1 MALAAQHLCTAAV
14 SVSQFAVAYGAP
26 SRSLTLVACRD
37 SVDVNRQARRQ
48 TAGLANGRAAP
59 LSRVRRPREPASPSS
74 GSPCCAGSASPRC
87 FSQPS
92 PSTWRRR
99 SGPRGR
105 RPRLLP
111 PTTQRAA
118 CGVAEARLELLDIR
132 RRPPTRLLGARLRM
146 PCSCQDLTCGCC
158 VGMRIQAFSFDRTA
172 CMNLTYDPYE
182 FALVA
187 DVLMDGD
194 SLYQQTMSAKNPPPL
209 CMPVPI
215 PYAPSMDMCMRLWD
229 VYTPG
234 LNLHACLDMEA
245 RLQRAPVLVLHF
257 DCMVMGRDGVA
268 LVKPGEEGLPPVDEP
283 TAGGGGDDIYD
294 EVTEDRK
301 QASAATAPPV
311 P

>member
-1 MALAAQHLCTAAV
+1 MLRRLRVAPLLFAALALD
-14 SVSQFAVAYGAP
+14 
-26 SRSLTLVACRD
+26 L
-37 SVDVNRQARRQ
+37 
-48 TAGLANGRAAP
+48 AAP
-59 LSRVRRPREPASPSS
+59 LRAQGQEATAAAANDTAVSEQQAASERRV
-74 GSPCCAGSASPRC
+74 
-87 FSQPS
+87 
-92 PSTWRRR
+92 
-99 SGPRGR
+99 
-105 RPRLLP
+105 L
-111 PTTQRAA
+111 QRAA
-118 CGVAEARLELLDIR
+118 CGVAEPRLELLDIR

-301 QASAATAPPV
+301 QASPGTARPGP
-311 P
+311 

>member
-1 MALAAQHLCTAAV
+1 MESDREAPRREDLCDPVTARAASKVTREL
-14 SVSQFAVAYGAP
+14 
-26 SRSLTLVACRD
+26 
-37 SVDVNRQARRQ
+37 ARRQ
-48 TAGLANGRAAP
+48 SAGLANGRAAFAGSSP
-59 LSRVRRPREPASPSS
+59 ARVRQPEQWLAMLRRLRVAPLLFAALALDLAAPLRAQGQEAAAAAANDTEP
-74 GSPCCAGSASPRC
+74 
-87 FSQPS
+87 
-92 PSTWRRR
+92 
-99 SGPRGR
+99 
-105 RPRLLP
+105 
-111 PTTQRAA
+111 
-118 CGVAEARLELLDIR
+118 RLELLDIR

-194 SLYQQTMSAKNPPPL
+194 SLYQRTMSAKNPPPL

-301 QASAATAPPV
+301 QASAAIAPPV